1 MFVFKRRPC
10 YNTICLNT
18 DIEKLKDREWNGMR
32 LVVNIIKDHIAWR
45 HQIFKL
51 AKADIVKTY
60 SGAALGWSWAIVK
73 PTITIFVYWFAFS
86 IGLRLGADING
97 IPYILWLIAG
107 IIPWFYMSDMIT
119 QGASAIRKYKF
130 LVTKMKFP
138 VATIPTFVSLSKFA
152 IHLCL
157 MVIVVVIYGVSGF
170 FPDVYM
176 LQLPFYMLCMFLFFT
191 CWGLFSSMLSAMSK
205 DFLNLVKSFT
215 TAFFWISG
223 IMWDV
228 NRIDHGTLHTVLM
241 FNPITYIVSGFR
253 NVFVYKVWFF
263 EEPTHLL
270 YFCIV
275 LVVMMLLAFWSYKKL
290 IKEIPDV
297 L

>member
-1 MFVFKRRPC
+1 MDVNNLFVFKRRPC

-73 PTITIFVYWFAFS
+73 PTITIFV
-86 IGLRLGADING
+86 
-97 IPYILWLIAG
+97 
-107 IIPWFYMSDMIT
+107 
-119 QGASAIRKYKF
+119 
-130 LVTKMKFP
+130 
-138 VATIPTFVSLSKFA
+138 
-152 IHLCL
+152 
-157 MVIVVVIYGVSGF
+157 VIVVVIYGVSGF

-215 TAFFWISG
+215 TAFFWLSG